1 LRIDCELKNNE
12 TTVNKFSV
20 AAYPES
26 VINANRVCFAVVKFE
41 SKVEM
46 CSVERTVP
54 FIVHH

>member
-1 LRIDCELKNNE
+1 
-12 TTVNKFSV
+12 V